1 MKEPPLEVEGTVVEA
16 LRNQFR
22 IEISPDIKNNKETA
36 NKIFVLA
43 VLSGKLRKNK
53 IRVVVGDC
61 VKVEVSPYDFSRG
74 RITYRVQ

>member
-22 IEISPDIKNNKETA
+22 IEISPDINKKKETT

-53 IRVVVGDC
+53 ITGKK
-61 VKVEVSPYDFSRG
+61 VKLLEKK
-74 RITYRVQ
+74 

>member
-1 MKEPPLEVEGTVVEA
+1 VKEPPLEVEGTVVEA

-22 IEISPDIKNNKETA
+22 IEISPDINKKKETT

>member
-22 IEISPDIKNNKETA
+22 IEISPDINKKKETT